1 MERVFTVSETARKL
15 GRSERWLREAEA
27 KGKIPKA
34 RRDLNGW
41 RVYTQEDVERLKD
54 LLVPPLNEVQSRKL
68 TPVCRGEPA
77 MKKHTDRKEK
87 RLKVTEIQCVPTPD
101 ADERFCRAM
110 DILLK
115 AAARGTTKSEDSPDA
130 DKEKPFGRS
139 THEATGN
146 GGCKDGEKQDI

>member
-54 LLVPPLNEVQSRKL
+54 LLVPPLNEVQSRK
-68 TPVCRGEPA
+68 
-77 MKKHTDRKEK
+77 
-87 RLKVTEIQCVPTPD
+87 
-101 ADERFCRAM
+101 
-110 DILLK
+110 
-115 AAARGTTKSEDSPDA
+115 
-130 DKEKPFGRS
+130 
-139 THEATGN
+139 
-146 GGCKDGEKQDI
+146 